1 LLFLLLLDFFFFFL
15 FFFFSSSLL
24 SVCSANPAYNM
35 QAVLGIRIRMF
46 LGFLDP
52 DPYPLVRGTGPDLVV
67 M

>member
-1 LLFLLLLDFFFFFL
+1 
-15 FFFFSSSLL
+15 
-24 SVCSANPAYNM
+24 M

-67 M
+67 MCVATKNPNKKSSANMDPDQKKIIPDP